1 VFVFTR
7 GTKSV
12 SIRLECL
19 LISLAAVLLLSGCKQ
34 EKVVQSTSGP
44 PPVPVSV
51 ANATEEAIPFEVRV
65 VGNVEASSIVQVKS
79 QVAGPLD
86 KVYFTEGQNVA
97 KGALL
102 FEIDPRPFQE
112 ALRQAEAAANR
123 DRAQLQQAEATMAR
137 ESAQAKNADAEAKRY
152 DELAKAGVISKSQ
165 HEQVATSAS
174 VSREAVRAAEAG
186 IASSR
191 AALESDLAAI
201 DRAKLDLSYCQI
213 RSPISGRTGNL
224 LVHAGNLVKAN
235 DVPLVVINQVT
246 PIFVTFSVPEQY
258 LAVIRQRSA
267 RQKLGVKVTPHDV
280 PGRSVTGYLSVV
292 DNTVDT
298 GTGGIKLKA
307 TFDNRDALLW
317 PGQFVDVALVLD
329 TIQNATVVPSEA
341 VQAGQKGSF
350 VYYVKKDQTVEPRIV
365 QTGRIVGPKTV
376 IENGVAPGDTIV
388 TDGHLRL
395 FPGARIRPVD
405 LNKLESGKS

>member
-1 VFVFTR
+1 
-7 GTKSV
+7 
-12 SIRLECL
+12 
-19 LISLAAVLLLSGCKQ
+19 LAAVLLFTGCKQ

-51 ANATEEAIPFEVRV
+51 ANATEEAVPFEVSV

-79 QVAGPLD
+79 QVSGPLD
-86 KVYFTEGQNVA
+86 KVYFTEGQNVQ

-123 DRAQLQQAEATMAR
+123 DRAMLAQAEATFAR
-137 ESAQAKNADAEAKRY
+137 ESAQAKNAEAEAVRY
-152 DELAKAGVISKSQ
+152 NELAKAGVISKSQ
-165 HEQVATSAS
+165 HDQVATSAS
-174 VSREAVRAAEAG
+174 VSRESVRAAQAG

-213 RSPISGRTGNL
+213 RSPITGRTGNL
-224 LVHAGNLVKAN
+224 LVHPGNLVKAN
-235 DVPLVVINQVT
+235 DVQLVVINQVS
-246 PIFVTFSVPEQY
+246 PIFVTFSVPEQH
-258 LAVIRQRSA
+258 LTAIRQRSA
-267 RQKLGVKVTPHDV
+267 HQKLAVKVTPHDA
-280 PGRSVTGYLSVV
+280 PGRSVTGVLAVV

-298 GTGGIKLKA
+298 TTGGIKLKA
-307 TFDNRDALLW
+307 TFDNRDGLLW

-329 TIQNATVVPSEA
+329 TIRNATVVPSEA
-341 VQAGQKGSF
+341 VQPGQKGSF

-365 QTGRIVGPKTV
+365 QTGRTVGAKTI
-376 IENGVAPGDTIV
+376 IESGVAPGDTIV

-395 FPGARIRPVD
+395 FPGAHIRPVD
-405 LNKLESGKS
+405 LGKLESGKS